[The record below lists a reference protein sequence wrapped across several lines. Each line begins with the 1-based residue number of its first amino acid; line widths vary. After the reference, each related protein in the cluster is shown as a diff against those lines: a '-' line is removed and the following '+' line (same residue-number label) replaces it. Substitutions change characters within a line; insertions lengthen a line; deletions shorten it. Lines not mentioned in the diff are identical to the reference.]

1 MVADAVDDMEVK
13 HGVREDGTSLSL
25 MLFFRKVGQC
35 LSFVAVNLSLIAMGR
50 YVVSNWSPSPD
61 QLILCWNL
69 GAYIPLICYAVGM
82 LLFIF

>member
-25 MLFFRKVGQC
+25 MLFFRKVAQC

-50 YVVSNWSPSPD
+50 YVVSN
-61 QLILCWNL
+61 
-69 GAYIPLICYAVGM
+69 
-82 LLFIF
+82 